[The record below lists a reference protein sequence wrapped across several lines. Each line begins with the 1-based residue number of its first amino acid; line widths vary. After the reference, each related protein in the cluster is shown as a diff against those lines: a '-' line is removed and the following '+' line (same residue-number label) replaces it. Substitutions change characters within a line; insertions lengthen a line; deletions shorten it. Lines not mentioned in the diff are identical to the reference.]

1 LCERNI
7 NTSLIK
13 TNKKGKKK
21 GYMDLI
27 HIEVLA
33 ELVRKKI
40 KNLTSHV
47 PIFNIFAGKFEA
59 FNRSPAVDMPDLLS
73 FFLEGSKPLLSIE
86 DSPALDA

>member
-1 LCERNI
+1 
-7 NTSLIK
+7 
-13 TNKKGKKK
+13 
-21 GYMDLI
+21 MDLM